1 MSESREKKTRYNL
14 RLQYISR
21 FSGWMA
27 NEPPMWNIVAWRR
40 WKKRRPAFDED
51 LWRE

>member
-21 FSGWMA
+21 FSTWLV

-40 WKKRRPAFDED
+40 WKKRLPVFDAD
-51 LWRE
+51 LLRE